1 MVRRACALKGAYIRH
16 MLNKRTK
23 YGIHALLVLA
33 RAQREGPLP
42 AATIAARAHVPAKFL
57 EAILVD
63 LRKAGI
69 TDTVK
74 GRGGGHFLSRKPEAI
89 EMTELLRLFNGAIA
103 LVPCV
108 SLKFYE
114 RCEECADE
122 ATCAVRDVFLAVRVA
137 TVKMLGSATLAD
149 LLKREDR
156 LRGRTR
162 RVTKK

>member
-1 MVRRACALKGAYIRH
+1 

-33 RAQREGPLP
+33 RATDEGPLS
-42 AATIAARAHVPAKFL
+42 AAVIAKRAHVPAKFL

-74 GRGGGHFLSRKPEAI
+74 GRGGGHRLLRDPKAI

-108 SLKFYE
+108 SMKFYA

-122 ATCAVRDVFLAVRVA
+122 ATCAVRDVFLAVRIA
-137 TVKMLGSATLAD
+137 TVKMLKAATLAD
-149 LLKREDR
+149 MLKREDR
-156 LRGRTR
+156 LHRKPR